1 MEEKKMM
8 VEVKK
13 KKEQKRRRRRKRRE
27 KNKGEIFRNLS
38 KGWASEKK
46 KKTPPQCLVWVRL
59 NGLCSSQNGQ
69 NRLIHNWCVAGCW
82 FTQAKALSQGQDIW
96 VCVCICGPVGNGF

>member
-13 KKEQKRRRRRKRRE
+13 KKEQQRRSTTKTPQT
-27 KNKGEIFRNLS
+27 NPGEIFRNLS